1 MKEISSRTAMRLG
14 ISKDALS
21 PYGDINWKSSAGSP
35 MMYPT
40 TDPSES
46 LPQDDIYQTKIDS
59 DLDAAVDRYF
69 RKFCKETDSK
79 HLGFHNTFAVGRF
92 TQTSLDIFYFKARH
106 LPSFWVREVLGKLQS
121 NRISAEISRLFSLAE
136 NIEFEVGMENEFSIS
151 LERTIEVCGIPALLE
166 IKKTILNEETSLT
179 VAAETMRYIGNI
191 ESNTYRVERR
201 ELLETCLL
209 NSRFVWVKDG
219 AAVGLSYID
228 DPASIGVLKIAIE
241 KEEYEDLKQDMILV
255 LEQLEDTLLES

>member
-1 MKEISSRTAMRLG
+1 MTFIYLDYAVQSKNASSTSFKTSSRKHWYAEKL
-14 ISKDALS
+14 SKN
-21 PYGDINWKSSAGSP
+21 IKS
-35 MMYPT
+35 
-40 TDPSES
+40 
-46 LPQDDIYQTKIDS
+46 
-59 DLDAAVDRYF
+59 
-69 RKFCKETDSK
+69 
-79 HLGFHNTFAVGRF
+79 
-92 TQTSLDIFYFKARH
+92 
-106 LPSFWVREVLGKLQS
+106 
-121 NRISAEISRLFSLAE
+121 LFSLAE
-136 NIEFEVGMENEFSIS
+136 NIEFEVGMTNQFSDN
-151 LERTIEVCGIPALLE
+151 LERAIEVLGIPALLE

-191 ESNTYRVERR
+191 ESDTYACERR

-228 DPASIGVLKIAIE
+228 DPESIGVLKLAIE

>member
-1 MKEISSRTAMRLG
+1 MRQPYAIASELDKKSGYRNPAGNLEWTIASEPKTESHDYYESDYAVQSKNSSSTSFKTSSRKRYAE
-14 ISKDALS
+14 KLS
-21 PYGDINWKSSAGSP
+21 TYIKS
-35 MMYPT
+35 
-40 TDPSES
+40 
-46 LPQDDIYQTKIDS
+46 
-59 DLDAAVDRYF
+59 
-69 RKFCKETDSK
+69 
-79 HLGFHNTFAVGRF
+79 
-92 TQTSLDIFYFKARH
+92 
-106 LPSFWVREVLGKLQS
+106 
-121 NRISAEISRLFSLAE
+121 LFSLAE
-136 NIEFEVGMENEFSIS
+136 NIEFEVGMTNQFSDNLENA
-151 LERTIEVCGIPALLE
+151 IEVLGIPALLE

-191 ESNTYRVERR
+191 ESNTYRTERR

-228 DPASIGVLKIAIE
+228 DPESIGVLKIAIE